1 MSTKKSNT
9 IKSPA
14 KSLLNKKLL
23 PTVLVEKYK
32 KTFVQNGFTPNEVDD
47 LIKTIS
53 IKIGEVEQRVAE
65 LKKYAGLPVVKLVKC
80 SCTHNNCSTYSIN
93 GVSLCYNYAN
103 ILRAIPGIEKDGANV
118 GMIWSALKRAYMVND
133 SIRAVLK
140 DIMTKFSTADRAK
153 IYQKIPEVKKFMS
166 TMKK

>member
-32 KTFVQNGFTPNEVDD
+32 KIFMENGFTSDEVDV
-47 LIKTIS
+47 LVKTIS
-53 IKIGEVEQRVAE
+53 NKVSEVEERVAE
-65 LKKYAGLPVVKLVKC
+65 LKKYTGLPVVKLVKC

-93 GVSLCYNYAN
+93 GVPLCYNYSN
-103 ILRAIPGIEKDGANV
+103 ILRALPGIEKDGVNV
-118 GMIWSALKRAYMVND
+118 GVIWSALKRVYMVND